1 MNSAGP
7 RPGCPLPRRL
17 GLIGCGRIATPIIE
31 TWLNGGL
38 PGWTVTGVLAR
49 GVHSV
54 GAVLSTDNTDAF
66 FAEPYDLIVE
76 TAGPLALAAHG
87 ARALAVADVW
97 TVSAAALAD
106 APVFE
111 ALQAAGSQ
119 AGHRLRVL
127 SGAIAGLDGVAMASV
142 DPAAVLQLDIDL
154 MPGDGPRALVFSGTV
169 RAAAARYP
177 NSVNVAVAA
186 ALAGPGMDRTHVQVS
201 HPGAGS
207 RHQLALVATSRYGT
221 VRASVE
227 PLVGPGVHPV
237 AASLIAAL
245 RRELQTVWVG

>member
-1 MNSAGP
+1 MNIAGP
-7 RPGCPLPRRL
+7 LPASTPRRL
-17 GLIGCGRIATPIIE
+17 GLIGCGRIATPILE
-31 TWLNGGL
+31 AWLNGEL
-38 PGWTVTGVLAR
+38 PGWTITGVLAR
-49 GVHSV
+49 GVHTV
-54 GAVLSTDNTDAF
+54 GTLRSTDNADAF

-106 APVFE
+106 AGLLD
-111 ALQAAGSQ
+111 ALQTAGRQ
-119 AGHRLRVL
+119 AGHRLRVVP
-127 SGAIAGLDGVAMASV
+127 GAIAGLDGVAMVSV
-142 DPAAVLQLDIDL
+142 DPDAVLQLDIDL

-169 RAAAARYP
+169 REAAARYP

-186 ALAGPGMDRTHVQVS
+186 ALAGPGVDRARIQVS
-201 HPGAGS
+201 HPGAVPQ
-207 RHQLALVATSRYGT
+207 HQLALAATSRYGT

-245 RRELQTVWVG
+245 RRELLTVWVG